1 MNPPTRHASPIL
13 LAAAAATLL
22 AACGGEDGGG
32 GAQKTGMLK
41 VGITD
46 APVDFADQV
55 VVQFSGVEL
64 KPRDGEAF
72 SIDFPATRLDLL
84 ELQGTRRALLLD
96 REAVPAGEYEW
107 MRLKVDADPNVIG
120 DSYVRLETGGEQCEM
135 RVPSGDQTGLK
146 LVRGFTVGAGTITD
160 FTIDFDLRKSVV
172 APPGQ
177 RTPVSTCGGQAYLLK
192 PALRIV
198 DSLKVGVVA
207 GRVDPS
213 LISAQ
218 CASSTAA
225 PYPGNVYLF
234 GPIAAGSDVLT
245 DDYDGVDADPNGAD
259 PLTSAMVDKNTFA
272 YTIGFVPAGDYRVA
286 YTCDLDDAAVD
297 ADAAP
302 TPPAT
307 AETVRFTTP
316 EGIRVTVVGGGM
328 HEVNFAAPG
337 T

>member
-1 MNPPTRHASPIL
+1 MNLLTRRASPFL
-13 LAAAAATLL
+13 VVVVASTLL

-32 GAQKTGMLK
+32 GQTTGTLK

-46 APVDFADQV
+46 APVDFADEV

-72 SIDFPATRLDLL
+72 SIDFPAKRLDLL

-96 REAVPAGEYEW
+96 GETVPAGQYEW
-107 MRLKVDADPNVIG
+107 MRLKVDADPNVVG
-120 DSYVRLETGGEQCEM
+120 DSYVRLETGGEECEM
-135 RVPSGDQTGLK
+135 RIPSGDQTGLK

-177 RTPVSTCGGQAYLLK
+177 RTPVNTCDNQAYLLK

-198 DSLKVGVVA
+198 DNLQVGVIA
-207 GRVDPS
+207 GSVDPG

-234 GPIAAGSDVLT
+234 GPIAAGGDVLT
-245 DDYDGVDADPNGAD
+245 DDYDGVEPDPNGGD

-272 YTIGFVPAGDYRVA
+272 YAIGFVPVGDYRVA
-286 YTCDLDDAAVD
+286 YTCDLDDPAVD

-307 AETVRFTTP
+307 PETVRFTPP
-316 EGIRVTVVGGGM
+316 EGTRVTVVSGGM
-328 HEVNFAAPG
+328 HEVNFADAG

>member
-1 MNPPTRHASPIL
+1 MNSLTHRASPIL
-13 LAAAAATLL
+13 VAVAAATLL
-22 AACGGEDGGG
+22 AACGGEDGG

-64 KPRDGEAF
+64 KPRDGDAF
-72 SIDFPATRLDLL
+72 SIDFPAKRLDLL

-96 REAVPAGEYEW
+96 GETVPAGEYEW

-120 DSYVRLETGGEQCEM
+120 DSYVRLEAGGEECEM
-135 RVPSGDQTGLK
+135 RVPSGSQAGLK

-177 RTPVSTCGGQAYLLK
+177 RTPVSTCAGQAYLLK

-198 DSLKVGVVA
+198 DNLQVGVVA
-207 GRVDPS
+207 GSVDPS
-213 LISAQ
+213 LIAGQ
-218 CASSTAA
+218 CASSAEA

-234 GPIAAGSDVLT
+234 GPIPAGGDVLT
-245 DDYDGVDADPNGAD
+245 DDYDGVEADPNGAD
-259 PLTSAMVDKNTFA
+259 PLTSAMVDENTFA

-286 YTCDLDDAAVD
+286 YTCDLDDPVVD
-297 ADAAP
+297 ADVAP
-302 TPPAT
+302 TPPAA
-307 AETVRFTTP
+307 AETVRFTPP
-316 EGIRVTVVGGGM
+316 EGTRVTVVGGGM
-328 HEVNFAAPG
+328 HEVHFAAPG